1 VGASAVALFEVVA
14 TEGDDA
20 STDVS
25 TVVATELSR
34 GPWDARH
41 CHGGP
46 VAALLARAVERAG
59 APSDAVDWQVARLTV
74 ELTRPVP
81 VRVPLTLSVG
91 VERPGRKV
99 SLVGGVLR
107 AGDSEVARVRGLR
120 IRREPFALPDVIRRV
135 DPLAADPER
144 SRRERPSFGVSD
156 GADVSF
162 ATHACEHRF
171 AAGRFEDPGPVD
183 VWIRITVPVVAGE
196 EPTGAQRAAAAAD
209 FGNGV
214 SAVLPWDRYLF
225 INPDLT
231 VHLLRVPD
239 GEWIGLRAVTHL
251 GPDGA
256 GMAESALHDASGPV
270 GRAVQSLY
278 LDHR

>member
-1 VGASAVALFEVVA
+1 
-14 TEGDDA
+14 
-20 STDVS
+20 
-25 TVVATELSR
+25 
-34 GPWDARH
+34 
-41 CHGGP
+41 
-46 VAALLARAVERAG
+46 VAAVLARAVERAG
-59 APSDAVDWQVARLTV
+59 ASQDPVEWQVARLTV

-81 VRVPLTLSVG
+81 VRAPLTLSVAI
-91 VERPGRKV
+91 ERPGRKV
-99 SLVGGVLR
+99 SLVGGILR

-120 IRREPFALPDVIRRV
+120 IRREPFRLPEVLRTAE
-135 DPLAADPER
+135 PMAADVER
-144 SRRERPSFGVSD
+144 SRRERPSFGLSD

-196 EPTGAQRAAAAAD
+196 EPSGAQRAAAAAD

-231 VHLLRVPD
+231 VHLLRVPE

-256 GMAESALHDASGPV
+256 GMAESALHDASGPI
-270 GRAVQSLY
+270 GRAAQSLY

>member
-1 VGASAVALFEVVA
+1 VSDEAPPALWELDESAGPTGGATAI
-14 TEGDDA
+14 
-20 STDVS
+20 
-25 TVVATELSR
+25 ATELSR
-34 GPWDARH
+34 GPWDPRH

-46 VAALLARAVERAG
+46 VAALLARAVERVDAG
-59 APSDAVDWQVARLTV
+59 GDVAWQLARVTV

-81 VRVPLTLSVG
+81 VQVPLTLTTR
-91 VERPGRKV
+91 VERPGRRV
-99 SLVGGVLR
+99 SLVGVVLL
-107 AGDSEVARVRGLR
+107 ADDVEVARARGLR
-120 IRREPFALPDVIRRV
+120 IRATPFALPDVVVRP
-135 DPLAADPER
+135 DDAMAADVAH
-144 SRRERPSFGVSD
+144 SRLERPHFGLSD

-196 EPTGAQRAAAAAD
+196 EPTGAQRACAAAD

-231 VHLLRVPD
+231 VHLARTPV

-251 GPDGA
+251 GDAGA
-256 GMAESALHDASGPV
+256 GVAESALHDEHGV
-270 GRAVQSLY
+270 IGRAVQSLFV
-278 LDHR
+278 DDR